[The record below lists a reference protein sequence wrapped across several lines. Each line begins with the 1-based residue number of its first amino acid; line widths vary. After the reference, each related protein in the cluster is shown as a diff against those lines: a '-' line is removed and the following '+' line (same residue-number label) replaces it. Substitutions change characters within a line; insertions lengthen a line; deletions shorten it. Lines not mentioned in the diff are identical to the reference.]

1 METREYVEYLL
12 KNYNEIL
19 KDIDQLKFE
28 YEAFKDIESDEVI
41 ESLSFSSSNNE
52 RVTTSNISDKT
63 CKIALVYNE
72 VTKRMNKE
80 SRQEI
85 YKLMKATEFEIT
97 RLNYCI
103 DRLEPQVKEVV
114 KEIFIEKC
122 SWNETCTRCSISEK
136 TLSKYKNKG
145 IDWITSMFNLSRLV
159 S

>member
-12 KNYNEIL
+12 KNYREIL

-85 YKLMKATEFEIT
+85 YKMMKATEFEIT

-103 DRLEPQVKEVV
+103 DRLEPQVKEVI
-114 KEIFIEKC
+114 KDIFIGELQWKDIC
-122 SWNETCTRCSISEK
+122 SKISISEK
-136 TLSKYKNKG
+136 TLNKYRKKG
-145 IDWITSMFNLSRLV
+145 IEDIISMFHLKRLV
-159 S
+159 K

>member
-1 METREYVEYLL
+1 M
-12 KNYNEIL
+12 KNYREIL

-85 YKLMKATEFEIT
+85 YKMMKATEFEIT

-103 DRLEPQVKEVV
+103 DRLEPQIKEVV
-114 KEIFIEKC
+114 KEIFMNKL
-122 SWNETCTRCSISEK
+122 SWSEACTKCSISEK

-145 IDWITSMFNLSRLV
+145 IDEITSMFDLGRRV

>member
-1 METREYVEYLL
+1 METRKYVEYLL

-28 YEAFKDIESDEVI
+28 YEAFKDFESEEVI
-41 ESLSFSSSNNE
+41 EVLNFSSASGD
-52 RVTTSNISDKT
+52 RVITSNISDKT

-72 VTKRMNKE
+72 VTKRMSKE

-85 YKLMKATEFEIT
+85 YKMMKAAEFEIT

-103 DRLEPQVKEVV
+103 ERLEPKVKEVL
-114 KEIFIEKC
+114 KKIFIEKL
-122 SWNETCTRCSISEK
+122 SWNNACEKCSISEK
-136 TLSKYKNKG
+136 TLNKYKNKG
-145 IDWITSMFNLSRLV
+145 IDEITCMFNLSRLV